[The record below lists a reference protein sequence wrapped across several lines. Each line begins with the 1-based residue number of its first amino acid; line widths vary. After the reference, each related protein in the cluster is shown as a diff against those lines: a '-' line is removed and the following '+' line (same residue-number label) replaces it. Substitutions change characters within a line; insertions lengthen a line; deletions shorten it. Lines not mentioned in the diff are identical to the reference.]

1 MDREQKKLLLVAV
14 SVGVFLLVTIT
25 VAIIMLTPK
34 AQLAEAG
41 FTSSTVIPSG
51 GIQPVDIISNIP
63 PAQEIITS
71 VPDSF
76 GTAVAVDSNNGDSL
90 TIQVP
95 TPSTAAVPDNTDIPE
110 TTAGTIVTVAP
121 PRVRQTPAGEPAAAT
136 TPRPAAAATTKPAAT
151 STPATAPRPAAATT
165 TRPAAARTVNDYWI
179 QTGAFKALVRAEDAK
194 ELLSSKGLTS
204 LIDTRVVNGETY
216 YRVRLGPYTS
226 EREAN
231 NWLTLVKS
239 IDGFSNSQIRQSTR
253 IQ

>member
-1 MDREQKKLLLVAV
+1 MEKEQKKLLLVAV

-25 VAIIMLTPK
+25 VAIMMLTPK

-51 GIQPVDIISNIP
+51 GLLPVDVQPLP
-63 PAQEIITS
+63 PIQEPVAQT
-71 VPDSF
+71 PDTF
-76 GTAVAVDSNNGDSL
+76 GTSVAVDSNDGDSL
-90 TIQVP
+90 TIQIP
-95 TPSTAAVPDNTDIPE
+95 APSTAAVPDNADIPE
-110 TTAGTIVTVAP
+110 TPKAVVSVAP
-121 PRVRQTPAGEPAAAT
+121 TRVRQTAPAEQPAA
-136 TPRPAAAATTKPAAT
+136 TPAKPAAT
-151 STPATAPRPAAATT
+151 RPASTAT
-165 TRPAAARTVNDYWI
+165 PSSAAARPSAKTVNDYWI

-194 ELLSSKGLTS
+194 ETLSTKGLTS

-239 IDGFSNSQIRQSTR
+239 IDGFGNSQVRQSTR
-253 IQ
+253 TQ